1 MVNDQTGGFETQ
13 TTTSTAKNEAAGL
26 ASEAKGSAQQVG
38 GVAKEQASKVA
49 SEVGQQAKGMLHQ
62 VTGELRS
69 QAGTQQQKATTGLQ
83 NVSQQLHSM
92 ADGADSGVAS
102 NVVREVA
109 TRVSSAA
116 SWLENREPAELLED
130 VKRFARRSPG
140 LFIAISAGAGLL
152 AGRLTK
158 ALVSNAQDEKQSAG
172 YTGGTTTV
180 DYGYGSTTG
189 TTGSGYA
196 TGAGLAGGY
205 TGGSYSD
212 APVGS
217 ATAPFVA
224 PAGDPV
230 VDETLGYDELGT
242 NIDGTPR
249 GDAGG
254 RL

>member
-26 ASEAKGSAQQVG
+26 ATEAKGSAQQVG

-69 QAGTQQQKATTGLQ
+69 QAGSQQKKATTGLQ

-109 TRVSSAA
+109 SRVSTAA
-116 SWLENREPAELLED
+116 DWLENREPAELLED

-158 ALVSNAQDEKQSAG
+158 ALVSNAQDEKESAG
-172 YTGGTTTV
+172 YTGGTTTT

-189 TTGSGYA
+189 STGYA

>member
-13 TTTSTAKNEAAGL
+13 TTTSTAKNEAANL
-26 ASEAKGSAQQVG
+26 ASEAKGSAQQVT
-38 GVAKEQASKVA
+38 GVAKDQAAKVA
-49 SEVGQQAKGMLHQ
+49 SEVGYQAKGLLHQ

-69 QAGTQQQKATTGLQ
+69 QAGSQQQKATSGLQ
-83 NVSQQLHSM
+83 TVSQQLHSM

-102 NVVREVA
+102 DIVRQVA
-109 TRVSSAA
+109 GRVNDVA
-116 SWLENREPAELLED
+116 SWIENREPAELLED
-130 VKRFARRSPG
+130 VKSFARRRPG

-158 ALVSNAQDEKQSAG
+158 ALVTNAHDESSQAG
-172 YTGGTTTV
+172 FTGGTTTV

-189 TTGSGYA
+189 VGNGYA
-196 TGAGLAGGY
+196 SGAGLAGGY

-230 VDETLGYDELGT
+230 VDEALGYDDLGT
-242 NIDGTPR
+242 NLDGTPR

>member
-13 TTTSTAKNEAAGL
+13 TKTSTAKNEAAGL

-38 GVAKEQASKVA
+38 GVAKDQASRVA
-49 SEVGQQAKGMLHQ
+49 SEVGHQAKGMLHQ
-62 VTGELRS
+62 ATGELRS
-69 QAGTQQQKATTGLQ
+69 QASTQQQRATSGLQ
-83 NVSQQLHSM
+83 TVSQQLHSM
-92 ADGADSGVAS
+92 ADNADSGVAS
-102 NVVREVA
+102 NVVREA
-109 TRVSSAA
+109 ASRVDGVA
-116 SWLENREPAELLED
+116 SWLQNREPAELLED
-130 VKRFARRSPG
+130 VKTFARRRPG
-140 LFIAISAGAGLL
+140 LFIGIAAAAGFV
-152 AGRLTK
+152 AGRLTR
-158 ALVSNAQDEKQSAG
+158 ALVSNAHDESGQASG

-189 TTGSGYA
+189 SGYA
-196 TGAGLAGGY
+196 SGAGLAGGY
-205 TGGSYSD
+205 TGGTGTYGD

-230 VDETLGYDELGT
+230 VDEALGYDELGT
-242 NIDGTPR
+242 NPDGTPR

>member
-26 ASEAKGSAQQVG
+26 ANDAKGSAQQVG

-116 SWLENREPAELLED
+116 SWIENREPAELLED

-172 YTGGTTTV
+172 YTGTSTV
-180 DYGYGSTTG
+180 DYGYGS

-230 VDETLGYDELGT
+230 VDEALGYDDLGT
-242 NIDGTPR
+242 NIDGTRR

>member
-1 MVNDQTGGFETQ
+1 
-13 TTTSTAKNEAAGL
+13 
-26 ASEAKGSAQQVG
+26 
-38 GVAKEQASKVA
+38 
-49 SEVGQQAKGMLHQ
+49 MLHQ

-109 TRVSSAA
+109 TRVSTAA
-116 SWLENREPAELLED
+116 NWLENREPAELLED

-140 LFIAISAGAGLL
+140 LFIAISAGAGLI

-158 ALVSNAQDEKQSAG
+158 ALVSNAQEEKEAAS
-172 YTGGTTTV
+172 YTGATTTA

-189 TTGSGYA
+189 TTGYA

-230 VDETLGYDELGT
+230 VDEALGYDELGT

>member
-38 GVAKEQASKVA
+38 GVAKDQASKVA
-49 SEVGQQAKGMLHQ
+49 SEVGHQAKGLLHQ

-69 QAGTQQQKATTGLQ
+69 QAGSQQQKATSGLQ
-83 NVSQQLHSM
+83 TVSQQLHSM
-92 ADGADSGVAS
+92 AESTDSGVAS
-102 NVVREVA
+102 DVVRQA
-109 TRVSSAA
+109 AGRVSDVA

-130 VKRFARRSPG
+130 VKSFARRKPG
-140 LFIAISAGAGLL
+140 LFIAIAAGAGFV

-158 ALVSNAQDEKQSAG
+158 ALVASAHDESGQSAG

-180 DYGYGSTTG
+180 DYGYGSTA
-189 TTGSGYA
+189 GSGYA
-196 TGAGLAGGY
+196 SGAGLAGGY

-230 VDETLGYDELGT
+230 VDESLGYDELGT
-242 NIDGTPR
+242 DIDGTPR

>member
-13 TTTSTAKNEAAGL
+13 TTTSAAKNEAAGL

-38 GVAKEQASKVA
+38 GVAKDQASRVA
-49 SEVGQQAKGMLHQ
+49 SEVGHQAKGMLHQ

-69 QAGTQQQKATTGLQ
+69 QASTQQQRATSGLQ
-83 NVSQQLHSM
+83 TVSQQLNSM

-102 NVVREVA
+102 TAVREVA
-109 TRVSSAA
+109 NRVDSVAG
-116 SWLENREPAELLED
+116 WLQNREPADLLED
-130 VKRFARRSPG
+130 VKSFARRKPG
-140 LFIAISAGAGLL
+140 LFIGIAAAAGFV
-152 AGRLTK
+152 AGRLTR
-158 ALVSNAQDEKQSAG
+158 ALVSNAHDDSGRSG

-189 TTGSGYA
+189 SGYA
-196 TGAGLAGGY
+196 SGAGLAGGY
-205 TGGSYSD
+205 TGGTYSD

-230 VDETLGYDELGT
+230 VDEALGYDELGT
-242 NIDGTPR
+242 DINGTPR

>member
-38 GVAKEQASKVA
+38 GVAKDQASKVA
-49 SEVGQQAKGMLHQ
+49 SEVGHQAKGLLHE
-62 VTGELRS
+62 VTGQLRS
-69 QAGTQQQKATTGLQ
+69 QAGSQQQKATSGLQ
-83 NVSQQLHSM
+83 TVSQQLNSM
-92 ADGADSGVAS
+92 ADNTDNGVAA
-102 NVVREVA
+102 NVVREA
-109 TRVSSAA
+109 ASRVNDVA
-116 SWLENREPAELLED
+116 SWLESREPAELLED
-130 VKRFARRSPG
+130 VKRFARRRPG

-158 ALVSNAQDEKQSAG
+158 ALVANAHDDSDQAAG

-189 TTGSGYA
+189 SGYA
-196 TGAGLAGGY
+196 SGAGLAGGY

-230 VDETLGYDELGT
+230 VDEALGYDELGT
-242 NIDGTPR
+242 NLDGTPR

>member
-13 TTTSTAKNEAAGL
+13 TKTSTAKNEAAGL

-38 GVAKEQASKVA
+38 GVAKDQASKVA
-49 SEVGQQAKGMLHQ
+49 SEVGHQAKGLLHQ
-62 VTGELRS
+62 VTGEVRS
-69 QAGTQQQKATTGLQ
+69 QASSQQQKATSGLQ
-83 NVSQQLHSM
+83 TVSQQLNSM

-102 NVVREVA
+102 DVVRQA
-109 TRVSSAA
+109 ASRVDDVA
-116 SWLENREPAELLED
+116 SWLENRQPAELLDD
-130 VKRFARRSPG
+130 VKRFARRRPG
-140 LFIAISAGAGLL
+140 LFIAIAAGAGFV

-158 ALVSNAQDEKQSAG
+158 ALVANAHDDSDSSAG
-172 YTGGTTTV
+172 YTGTTTV
-180 DYGYGSTTG
+180 DYGYGST
-189 TTGSGYA
+189 GSGYA
-196 TGAGLAGGY
+196 SGAGLAGGY

-230 VDETLGYDELGT
+230 VDEALGYDELGT
-242 NIDGTPR
+242 DINGTPR

>member
-109 TRVSSAA
+109 SRVSTAA
-116 SWLENREPAELLED
+116 SWLENREPAELLDD

-140 LFIAISAGAGLL
+140 LFIAISAGAGLI

-158 ALVSNAQDEKQSAG
+158 ALVSNAQDEKEAAN
-172 YTGGTTTV
+172 YTGATTTA

-189 TTGSGYA
+189 STGYA

-230 VDETLGYDELGT
+230 VDEALGYDDLGT
-242 NIDGTPR
+242 NIDGTRR